1 MELYFAGLSDQ
12 GNVRDNN
19 EDFYFAGRVGDDEYL
34 FIVADGMGGHQAGE
48 LASKKA
54 VTEFVEKVKQGI
66 GPETARELEN
76 IVLAINDSLMQEGSR
91 LPGTNGMGTTLSALY
106 IKGESGFIVHVGDSR
121 IYRYS
126 GRDMVRLTEDHSF
139 VGKLL
144 RDGVISEDEAQTHS
158 RRNVLYQALGL
169 KKDIDIQS
177 IDRIPIKKDYRYLL
191 CSDGLHGV
199 VPDRELERYFGIRST
214 AAMVEELVK
223 KAKENGGPDNI
234 TVVAVAGEKDEAL
247 ALIDTVKLMVPD
259 FNRKKKK
266 KTWTWVLFG
275 LLILLLGVLI
285 YIMAI
290 DVADKPGA
298 HIDRVPI
305 PEEK

>member
-1 MELYFAGLSDQ
+1 MELYYTGLSDQ

-19 EDFYFAGRVGDDEYL
+19 EDFYFAGRIGDNEYF

-48 LASKKA
+48 LASRKT
-54 VTEFVEKVKQGI
+54 VTEFVERVKQGV
-66 GPETARELEN
+66 GPETIRELEN

-91 LPGTNGMGTTLSALY
+91 LPGANGMGTTLSALY
-106 IKGESGFIVHVGDSR
+106 VKGETGFIVHVGDSR

-144 RDGVISEDEAQTHS
+144 RDGLITEDEAQTHS

-169 KKDIDIQS
+169 KKDIDIQA
-177 IDRIPIKKDYRYLL
+177 IDRFPIKKGHRYLL

-199 VPDRELERYFGIRST
+199 VPDRELERYFCLKST
-214 AAMVEELVK
+214 ALMAEELVK

-234 TVVAVAGEKDEAL
+234 TVIAVATEKDEAL
-247 ALIDTVKLMVPD
+247 ALIDTVKINVPD
-259 FNRKKKK
+259 FDRKKKK
-266 KTWTWVLFG
+266 RIWTWILFG
-275 LLILLLGVLI
+275 LLILLLGLLI
-285 YIMAI
+285 YIMAV
-290 DVADKPGA
+290 DVTEKPVT
-298 HIDRVPI
+298 HIDETVLS
-305 PEEK
+305 EK